1 VRYADTIASRSP
13 DDEKIIDI
21 AGPLGSSVH
30 DHIINGKHGYA
41 SMERLRSIW
50 PLPAPYDAI
59 SR

>member
-1 VRYADTIASRSP
+1 MRHADTIASRYP

-21 AGPLGSSVH
+21 AGPLGISVH
-30 DHIINGKHGYA
+30 DYIINGKHA